1 LELLSSGIK
10 KNSGGKLEMAQASK
24 EVVVR
29 GVLRERRGRSVPE
42 KINLRCEKLSDRVV
56 DYIVDNISDATFIPG
71 EKINP
76 RDIARQFG
84 ISIMPVRDALERLE
98 QQGWI
103 VRYPQ
108 SGTYV
113 RKIDLKEM
121 GEKCQT
127 RAMIESEA
135 IINLVERG
143 TDDDF
148 NRLREVVVENE
159 HAAAKQD
166 LGYYEKTDISFH
178 RKLVERGCGAH
189 LVEKHAEIMNRLNY
203 NFFVIVWSSEKLK
216 KHEFLDIHKVPISH
230 KQILVAIEKRDLIM
244 ALRLVRDHIS
254 NSVDRYREILKIRSE
269 IDSTIFEME
278 PVIEEN

>member
-1 LELLSSGIK
+1 MVRQSNGCL
-10 KNSGGKLEMAQASK
+10 N
-24 EVVVR
+24 R
-29 GVLRERRGRSVPE
+29 GVVERLQERSAPE
-42 KINLRCEKLSDRVV
+42 KINLRCEKLSDKVV
-56 DYIVDNISDATFIPG
+56 NHIINNISDITFLPG
-71 EKINP
+71 QKINP
-76 RDIARQFG
+76 RDIAGRLG

-135 IINLVERG
+135 VINLVERG
-143 TDDDF
+143 VCDDF
-148 NRLREVVVENE
+148 DRLRRIVVENE
-159 HAAAKQD
+159 YAAAKQD

-178 RKLVERGCGAH
+178 RTLVELGCGAH
-189 LVEKHAEIMNRLNY
+189 LAEEHAEIMNRLNY
-203 NFFVIVWSSEKLK
+203 NFFVIVWSCEKLK
-216 KHEFLDIHKVPISH
+216 KHEFMDIQKIPISH
-230 KQILVAIEKRDLIM
+230 KTILEAVERKDLIS
-244 ALRLVRDHIS
+244 ALRLIRTHIG

-269 IDSTIFEME
+269 IDSTIFEVE
-278 PVIEEN
+278 PVIQEG